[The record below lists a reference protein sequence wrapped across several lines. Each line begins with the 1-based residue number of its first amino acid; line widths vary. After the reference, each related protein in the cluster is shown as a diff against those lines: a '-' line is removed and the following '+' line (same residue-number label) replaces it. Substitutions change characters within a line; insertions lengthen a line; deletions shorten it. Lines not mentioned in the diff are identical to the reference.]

1 MSDSGKLHPLVQLA
15 RKAIASHLSGDS
27 LPESETLEDPGGPAG
42 AFVSL
47 KKAGQLRGCI
57 GTIQPVRPTLAEE
70 IVDNAVSAATRDPR
84 FQPIMLEE
92 LDEITISVDVLGTPE
107 PVSGLEELDP
117 SRFGVIVK
125 CGWRKGVL
133 LPDLPGI
140 TTAEEQVR
148 IARLKAGIGTEEII
162 ELQRFEVSR
171 YT

>member
-1 MSDSGKLHPLVQLA
+1 MSGSGKHHPLVSLA
-15 RKAIASHLSGDS
+15 REAIASHLSGDP
-27 LPESETLEDPGGPAG
+27 LPQTDPPEGSDEAAG

-57 GTIQPVRPTLAEE
+57 GTIQSVRPTLAEE
-70 IVDNAVSAATRDPR
+70 IADNAVSAATRDPR
-84 FQPIMLEE
+84 FPPLTLEE
-92 LDEITISVDVLGTPE
+92 LDEITISVDVLGEPE

-117 SRFGVIVK
+117 SRYGVIVK

-140 TTAEEQVR
+140 TASEEQVR
-148 IARLKAGIGTEEII
+148 IARLKAGIGTEEIV
-162 ELQRFEVSR
+162 ELLRFEVSR